1 MNASPTSTRSSPVRK
16 RVAGGAKLWWT
27 VHQWAGLKLALFM
40 TFVMFTGTLAVFSH
54 EIDWLLRPALRVAP
68 STVTGPTDWVA
79 VAEGAARALPS
90 ARISRIEAP
99 IGRGFAAQV
108 SASTSTDELIY
119 IYVHPNTG
127 TVQGQGP
134 IVGAQ
139 VVLRRMHRHLLLP
152 VDIGVPIV
160 SSLALLL
167 TVTLVTSFAV
177 YKRWWRG
184 FLKPIRL
191 RNARLAWGDFHRLAG
206 VWSMWFLGVIIV
218 TSLWYLVESLGGEA
232 PPHPSVDV
240 PTTALEGPALAARLG
255 QSLASA
261 QASYPDL
268 RIQAVIFPGR
278 RNGAFQFQGQDK
290 AILVRDRANAVWT
303 SVDSGET
310 RLVADARDLD
320 FHQRIG
326 EAADPLHF
334 GTFGGLATRTVWFV
348 FGLALTGLCV
358 SGVAIYGL
366 RIARGRDGRT
376 PAKAAILAGWRGMG
390 VWRWVSIA
398 AIATAFV
405 LLPGLFAAVGD

>member
-1 MNASPTSTRSSPVRK
+1 MNATPSATGRQPVR
-16 RVAGGAKLWWT
+16 RRAAGGARLWWT
-27 VHQWAGLKLALFM
+27 LHQWAGLKLALFM

-54 EIDWLLRPALRVAP
+54 EIGWLLRPALRVAP
-68 STVTGPTDWVA
+68 ASVTGPTDWVA
-79 VAEGAARALPS
+79 VAEGAAKAMPS

-99 IGRGFAAQV
+99 VGRGFAAQV
-108 SASTSTDELIY
+108 AASTAKDKLIY
-119 IYVHPNTG
+119 IYVHPTTG
-127 TVQGQGP
+127 AVQGQGP

-139 VVLRRMHRHLLLP
+139 VVLRRMHRHLMLP

-160 SSLALLL
+160 TSLALLL
-167 TVTLVTSFAV
+167 TVTLGTSFLV

-191 RNARLAWGDFHRLAG
+191 RTARLAWGDFHRLAG
-206 VWSMWFLGVIIV
+206 VWSMWFLAVIIV

-240 PTTALEGPALAARLG
+240 PPTMLEGPALAARLG
-255 QSLASA
+255 PSLAAA

-268 RIQAVIFPGR
+268 RIEGVIFPSS
-278 RNGAFQFQGQDK
+278 RNGAFQFQGQNK
-290 AILVRDRANAVWT
+290 AILVRDRANAVWAA
-303 SVDSGET
+303 VDSGET
-310 RLVADARDLD
+310 RLVADARHLDL
-320 FHQRIG
+320 HQRIS

-334 GTFGGLATRTVWFV
+334 GTFGGLPTKIIWFA

-376 PAKAAILAGWRGMG
+376 PAKAAALAGWRGMG
-390 VWRWVSIA
+390 AWRWVSIA
-398 AIATAFV
+398 AVATALA
-405 LLPGLFAAVGD
+405 LLPSLIAATGD

>member
-1 MNASPTSTRSSPVRK
+1 MNAAPIATRRQPARRRS
-16 RVAGGAKLWWT
+16 AGGAKLWWT

-68 STVTGPTDWVA
+68 ASVTGPTDWAA
-79 VAEGAARALPS
+79 VAEGAASALPS
-90 ARISRIEAP
+90 AKITRIEAP

-108 SASTSTDELIY
+108 SAITAADELIY
-119 IYVHPNTG
+119 IYVHPTTG
-127 TVQGQGP
+127 TVQGQGSY
-134 IVGAQ
+134 VGAQ
-139 VVLRRMHRHLLLP
+139 VILRRMHRHLLLP

-167 TVTLVTSFAV
+167 AVTLGTAFVV

-184 FLKPIRL
+184 FLKPVRL
-191 RNARLAWGDFHRLAG
+191 RNARLAWGDVHRLIG
-206 VWSMWFLGVIIV
+206 VWSMWFLAVIIV
-218 TSLWYLVESLGGEA
+218 TSLWYLVESLGGDA

-240 PTTALEGPALAARLG
+240 PPTALEGPALAARLG
-255 QSLASA
+255 PSLAAA

-268 RIQAVIFPGR
+268 RIEGIVFPSR
-278 RNGAFQFQGQDK
+278 RNGAFQFQGQDG

-303 SVDSGET
+303 SAETAET
-310 RLVADARDLD
+310 RLVSDARDLGL
-320 FHQRIG
+320 HQRLG

-334 GTFGGLATRTVWFV
+334 GTFGGLLTKIVWFA

-358 SGVAIYGL
+358 SGAAIYGL
-366 RIARGRDGRT
+366 RIARGRDGRAS
-376 PAKAAILAGWRGMG
+376 AKDAALAVWRGMG

-398 AIATAFV
+398 AIATAFI
-405 LLPGLFAAVGD
+405 LLPCLLAGLAG